1 MSASI
6 EIKDLKVK
14 LLELLRKDK
23 SFRMELKEYL
33 ADSFTTREETNAILE
48 EIRLLRQDFNKRME
62 QFERR
67 MDQFERR
74 MDQFERRMDQFE
86 CRMDQFER
94 RMDQFEQ
101 SMKEL
106 RQDFNKRMEQFE
118 RRMEQF
124 DIKLSALGR
133 RWGCE
138 TEAAIRNALKGLYED
153 KFKVKVE
160 KWQYYD
166 SEGLVFGAPS
176 MIDVDVAITN
186 GEHTLI
192 EIKAHVGKS
201 DVAELLR
208 ISELYEKVTKVR
220 PSLVF
225 ITPFI
230 DEKALDFAYSKKIKV
245 YSEKEL

>member
-1 MSASI
+1 MTASI
-6 EIKDLKVK
+6 EIQDLKVK

-23 SFRMELKEYL
+23 SFRIELKEYL
-33 ADSFTTREETNAILE
+33 ADSFTTREETNAILN
-48 EIRLLRQDFNKRME
+48 EIKLLRQESNKRME
-62 QFERR
+62 
-67 MDQFERR
+67 
-74 MDQFERRMDQFE
+74 
-86 CRMDQFER
+86 
-94 RMDQFEQ
+94 QFEQ

-106 RQDFNKRMEQFE
+106 RQDFNKRMEQF
-118 RRMEQF
+118 

-133 RWGCE
+133 RWGYG
-138 TEAAIRNALKGLYED
+138 TEAAIRNALKGLYEE

-160 KWQYYD
+160 RWEYYD

-186 GEHTLI
+186 SEHTLI

-208 ISELYEKVTKVR
+208 IGELYEKVTKVK

-230 DEKALDFAYSKKIKV
+230 DDKALDFAYSKKIKV

>member
-1 MSASI
+1 MTASI
-6 EIKDLKVK
+6 EIQDLKVK

-23 SFRMELKEYL
+23 SFRIELKEYL
-33 ADSFTTREETNAILE
+33 ADSFTTREETNAILN
-48 EIRLLRQDFNKRME
+48 EIKLLRQESNKRMEQFEQSMKELRQDFNKRME

-67 MDQFERR
+67 IEQFER
-74 MDQFERRMDQFE
+74 
-86 CRMDQFER
+86 RMDQFER

-106 RQDFNKRMEQFE
+106 RQDFNKRMEQF
-118 RRMEQF
+118 

-133 RWGCE
+133 RWGYE
-138 TEAAIRNALKGLYED
+138 TEAAIRNALKGLYEE

-160 KWQYYD
+160 RWEYYD

-186 GEHTLI
+186 SEHTLI

-208 ISELYEKVTKVR
+208 IGELYEKVTKVK

-230 DEKALDFAYSKKIKV
+230 DDKALDFAYSKKIKV